1 MNLTE
6 EEYKNIWLRVKE
18 NLENWINKRLIFWFG
33 VLSILTS
40 FGIHIYI
47 GSYLDKALDEK
58 VIKILNSKDFSE
70 KLISS
75 TLDKL
80 ENVKNQEK
88 SLNTKFNLL
97 ENKIEEF
104 NNIASNFPFII
115 NKDRITFISKNNILF
130 TLEKGDCTNLSKITF
145 SQKFSSTPTVII
157 SNCTNLIS
165 TKKTINLQAVDITNK
180 GFTVYSSY
188 PLARYSWIAVG
199 N

>member
-1 MNLTE
+1 MSLSE

-18 NLENWINKRLIFWFG
+18 NLEDWINKRLVFWFS
-33 VLSILTS
+33 VLSIVAS

-47 GSYLDKALDEK
+47 GSYLDKALEEK
-58 VIKILNSKDFSE
+58 VNKMLDSKDFSE

-80 ENVKNQEK
+80 EDVKNQEK
-88 SLNTKFNLL
+88 SLNLKFNIL

-130 TLEKGDCTNLSKITF
+130 NLEKGDCTNLSKITF
-145 SQKFSSTPTVII
+145 SQKFSTSPTVIV

-165 TKKTINLQAVDITNK
+165 KKTINLQVIDVTNR
-180 GFTVYSSY
+180 GFSVQSNY
-188 PLARYSWIAVG
+188 PFASYSWIAVG